1 MVLVVVAVALLMISR
16 LPTYSFKRIK
26 VAHHLVLPTLIG
38 VGAFAAFL
46 VSSTW
51 YTLIAVG
58 LLYLA
63 SIPASCV
70 AHRRLAHTVAGAP
83 AVDLELEE
91 PEDRHP
97 R

>member
-1 MVLVVVAVALLMISR
+1 MVVVAVALLMISR

-51 YTLIAVG
+51 NTLIAVG

-63 SIPASCV
+63 SIPASYV
-70 AHRRLAHTVAGAP
+70 AHRRLARVAPKVP
-83 AVDLELEE
+83 AEDLELEE
-91 PEDRHP
+91 PEDRQP